1 MRTKGVIMEVEFVG
15 LTKVSDQ
22 RCVICEEKIGVDSDG
37 IWDGGHNAEPIQEG
51 LCCERCNND
60 IVTPE
65 RMRRVGF

>member
-1 MRTKGVIMEVEFVG
+1 MEVEFVG

-51 LCCERCNND
+51 LCCERCNM
-60 IVTPE
+60 IS
-65 RMRRVGF
+65 